1 MKLMDIDSTPEAE
14 YSAIISD
21 KKSETF
27 LDWLFAVVIY
37 VTKGVKFSTRGD
49 IGTANVACRQYTTD
63 YSDKVYALRYLFEM
77 GNFSDFTK
85 SNDPR
90 KNEQVSL
97 TFALRFKMRELIN
110 KAGSVI
116 EHIHSSFVI
125 RASCGGEV

>member
-1 MKLMDIDSTPEAE
+1 MDIDSTPEAE
-14 YSAIISD
+14 ICKDLSSIGD
-21 KKSETF
+21 T
-27 LDWLFAVVIY
+27 VVIY

-125 RASCGGEV
+125 RASCGGLCNGI